1 MRKKL
6 IFFICLAVCLQT
18 IAFAQ
23 MQGVITS
30 STEREVSSIEPVV
43 NTIKVK
49 KYSDNVIITLCK
61 DNTTGCYCFVKTET
75 GTTSVNYGILPSNF
89 VVYDFKILGENIYFC
104 GQYNI
109 NNTANGFLAK
119 ISYNALFAGGN
130 FDYDE
135 IPQTSVVYEIEVYY
149 NKITESDDIVAL
161 GTNSTSTM
169 YYCINYN
176 TSLSLS
182 NYNLFNTQRVLQSIT
197 QTENYIGIVASYPA
211 TNEFE
216 IIRFLKNSLY
226 TNQGQTW
233 QFAYSG
239 YKWIDLRPENRT
251 YAYLSEAIDDTDE
264 ILVATSVDYHGT
276 HPDIG
281 LTLNCRTV
289 NVYKIELSTLQLLS
303 TQVIP
308 TEGKPYLKDM
318 VFIPNNETL
327 NIVTNVQIGDMFG
340 GFPYCCAFDIDIIY
354 NVSENVATLYSAD
367 YTIPNGSQ
375 EWLHLMN
382 AIERYD
388 SDYYIVAGKYKDDNL
403 YLFDKYTLSAST
415 DCYQTYYAKVFLD
428 PSLPITSSTYQFY
441 PSNKLGFTSKGSIS
455 STSYNTICQ

>member
-1 MRKKL
+1 
-6 IFFICLAVCLQT
+6 
-18 IAFAQ
+18 

-30 STEREVSSIEPVV
+30 STEREVLNIEPVV

-49 KYSDNVIITLCK
+49 KYSDRKIITLCK

-89 VVYDFKILGENIYFC
+89 EVYDFKILGENIYFC
-104 GQYNI
+104 GQYNT
-109 NNTANGFLAK
+109 NNTTHGFIAN
-119 ISYNALFAGGN
+119 ISYNALFTGGN

-135 IPQTSVVYEIEVYY
+135 IPQTFLVYELEVYY
-149 NKITESDDIVAL
+149 NKVTDSDDIVAL
-161 GTNSTSTM
+161 GTNSTSTT

-182 NYNLFNTQRVLQSIT
+182 NYNLFHTQRVLQSIT

-264 ILVATSVDYHGT
+264 MLVATSVDYHGT

-289 NVYKIELSTLQLLS
+289 NVYKIELSTLQLL
-303 TQVIP
+303 
-308 TEGKPYLKDM
+308 KL
-318 VFIPNNETL
+318 L
-327 NIVTNVQIGDMFG
+327 TNLQH
-340 GFPYCCAFDIDIIY
+340 
-354 NVSENVATLYSAD
+354 
-367 YTIPNGSQ
+367 Q
-375 EWLHLMN
+375 
-382 AIERYD
+382 
-388 SDYYIVAGKYKDDNL
+388 K
-403 YLFDKYTLSAST
+403 
-415 DCYQTYYAKVFLD
+415 Q
-428 PSLPITSSTYQFY
+428 
-441 PSNKLGFTSKGSIS
+441 
-455 STSYNTICQ
+455 

>member
-1 MRKKL
+1 
-6 IFFICLAVCLQT
+6 
-18 IAFAQ
+18 

-30 STEREVSSIEPVV
+30 STEREVLNIEPVV

-61 DNTTGCYCFVKTET
+61 DNTTGYFCFLKTET
-75 GTTSVNYGILPSNF
+75 GSTSVDYGILPSNF
-89 VVYDFKILGENIYFC
+89 EVYDFKILGENIYFC
-104 GQYNI
+104 GYDGRF
-109 NNTANGFLAK
+109 GFIGK
-119 ISYNALFAGGN
+119 ISFNTLFTGGN
-130 FDYDE
+130 FDYYE
-135 IPQTSVVYEIEVYY
+135 IPQTSVVYELEVYY
-149 NKITESDDIVAL
+149 NKETESDDIVAL
-161 GTNSTSTM
+161 GTNSTSTI

-176 TSLSLS
+176 TSNALSSYEIYPTLK
-182 NYNLFNTQRVLQSIT
+182 VLQSIT
-197 QTENYIGIVASYPA
+197 QTENYIGVIVSDPL
-211 TNEFE
+211 TNEFGV
-216 IIRFLKNSLY
+216 IRHQKNNISNL
-226 TNQGQTW
+226 QGQTW

-281 LTLNCRTV
+281 FTLNCRTV

-327 NIVTNVQIGDMFG
+327 DIVTNVQIGDMFG

-403 YLFDKYTLSAST
+403 YLFDKNILSSST

-428 PSLPITSSTYQFY
+428 PDISLTNISYQPIYV
-441 PSNKLGFTSKGSIS
+441 PKAIFTTTNDVTTTI
-455 STSYNTICQ
+455 YNVICQ

>member
-1 MRKKL
+1 MRKENIL
-6 IFFICLAVCLQT
+6 FICLAVFLQT

-30 STEREVSSIEPVV
+30 STEREISSIEPVV

-49 KYSDNVIITLCK
+49 KYSDDKIITLCK
-61 DNTTGCYCFVKTET
+61 DNITGCFCFVRTET
-75 GTTSVNYGILPSNF
+75 GSTSVDYGILPSNF
-89 VVYDFKILGENIYFC
+89 EVYDFKILGENIYFC
-104 GQYNI
+104 GKYNT
-109 NNTANGFLAK
+109 NNTTYGFLAK

-135 IPQTSVVYEIEVYY
+135 IPQTFLVYELEVYY
-149 NKITESDDIVAL
+149 NKVTESDDIVAL
-161 GTNSTSTM
+161 GTNSTSTT

-176 TSLSLS
+176 TTLSLS
-182 NYNLFNTQRVLQSIT
+182 NYNLFPTQRVLQSIT
-197 QTENYIGIVASYPA
+197 QTDNYIGIVASYPT

-216 IIRFLKNSLY
+216 VIRFLKNSLSI
-226 TNQGQTW
+226 NQGQTW

-281 LTLNCRTV
+281 LTLNFRTV
-289 NVYKIELSTLQLLS
+289 NVYKVDLSTLQLLS

-327 NIVTNVQIGDMFG
+327 NIVTNVQVGDLWANL
-340 GFPYCCAFDIDIIY
+340 PYCCLIDIDIIY
-354 NVSENVATLYSAD
+354 HVSEDVMTLYLTD

-375 EWLHLMN
+375 EELHLMN
-382 AIERYD
+382 AIEKYD
-388 SDYYIVAGKYKDDNL
+388 EYYYIVAGKDKSDEL
-403 YLFDKYTLSAST
+403 YLFDKYIPSSSAN
-415 DCYQTYYAKVFLD
+415 CYESSYAKVF
-428 PSLPITSSTYQFY
+428 F
-441 PSNKLGFTSKGSIS
+441 
-455 STSYNTICQ
+455 